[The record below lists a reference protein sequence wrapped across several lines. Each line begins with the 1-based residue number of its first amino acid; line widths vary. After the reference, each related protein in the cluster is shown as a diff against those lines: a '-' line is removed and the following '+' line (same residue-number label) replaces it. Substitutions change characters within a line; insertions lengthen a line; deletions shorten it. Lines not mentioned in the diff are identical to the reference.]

1 MSPVLEAIQAQRLI
15 AVVRLD
21 HYDQA
26 LSLMRALQAGGIS
39 LVEFT
44 LTGAG
49 AYTAISTARQEF
61 ASSMYVGVGTT
72 LQAHEAEEAIRA
84 GAQFVVT
91 PVVQPEVI
99 AVCRSRGVPVICGAF
114 TPTEAWNAHSA
125 GADLIKIFPASV
137 GGPSYLRNLL
147 GVFPQLRIIPT
158 GGIDVD
164 NVRAYLEAGAVAVGA
179 GSNLVSPQAVA
190 RGEWDQITARARAYV
205 TAASL

>member
-1 MSPVLEAIQAQRLI
+1 MAPVLEAIQAQRLI
-15 AVVRLD
+15 AVVRLE
-21 HYDQA
+21 HYEQA
-26 LSLMRALQAGGIS
+26 LSIMRALQTGGIS

-49 AYTAISTARQEF
+49 AYAAISAARQEF
-61 ASSMYVGVGTT
+61 ATGMYVGVGTT
-72 LQAHEAEEAIRA
+72 LQAHEAEEAIEA

-91 PVVQPEVI
+91 PVVQLEVI
-99 AVCRSRGVPVICGAF
+99 ALCRSRGIPVICGAF

-158 GGIDVD
+158 GGISID
-164 NVRAYLEAGAVAVGA
+164 NVRAYLEAGAVAIGA

-190 RGEWDQITARARAYV
+190 RGEWDQITALARAYV
-205 TAASL
+205 AATSL

>member
-1 MSPVLEAIQAQRLI
+1 MIRLSI
-15 AVVRLD
+15 V
-21 HYDQA
+21 
-26 LSLMRALQAGGIS
+26 RALQAGGIS

-49 AYTAISTARQEF
+49 AYAAIAAACQEF

-72 LQAHEAEEAIRA
+72 LQAHEAEEAIAA

-91 PVVQPEVI
+91 PVVQLEVV

-125 GADLIKIFPASV
+125 GTDLIKIFPASV

-147 GVFPQLRIIPT
+147 GVFPQLRVIPT
-158 GGIDVD
+158 GGINVD

-179 GSNLVSPQAVA
+179 GSNLVSAQAVA
-190 RGEWDQITARARAYV
+190 RGAWYQITAQARAYV
-205 TAASL
+205 AAASL